1 MDRFVCSLSIFLAEE
16 NVENY
21 FNIKLWDGGL
31 TFKHYSTV
39 KKNKVGNESIRG
51 KKKFEKNIKIIEILF
66 KVLTEFY

>member
-39 KKNKVGNESIRG
+39 KKNKAGNKS
-51 KKKFEKNIKIIEILF
+51 F
-66 KVLTEFY
+66 